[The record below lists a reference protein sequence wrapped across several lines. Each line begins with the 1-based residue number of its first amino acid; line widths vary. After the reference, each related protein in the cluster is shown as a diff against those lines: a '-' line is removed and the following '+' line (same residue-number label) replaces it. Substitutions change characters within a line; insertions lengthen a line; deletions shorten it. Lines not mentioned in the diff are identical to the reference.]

1 MFLAVDANIRLAKE
15 KGKVEICSYLN
26 RCRFTLTLITTTCL
40 LRMRRARPGLVAN
53 QEQYRLVY
61 TLVEEA
67 LVCGDNSRS
76 LAQLKSFASQDLTEE
91 FLLVN
96 KVLFYE
102 VRATILH

>member
-1 MFLAVDANIRLAKE
+1 
-15 KGKVEICSYLN
+15 
-26 RCRFTLTLITTTCL
+26 
-40 LRMRRARPGLVAN
+40 MRRARPGLVAN
-53 QEQYRLVY
+53 QDQYRLVY

-96 KVLFYE
+96 KVQQN
-102 VRATILH
+102 RISSILLLNKQINKHTGPSKPYPR